1 MATMCIFI
9 FNMFLISRWLNNK
22 NIIEG
27 HGGGG
32 GHGIGHY
39 GGGRGYG
46 YGVGRGRGYGYG
58 YGRGYGYG
66 GSSGYNY
73 GGPYMSPLYIY
84 QEEQPYWYRYVP
96 FFGY

>member
-1 MATMCIFI
+1 MNIKRWLLCAFL
-9 FNMFLISRWLNNK
+9 FLICFLILRWLNNK

-46 YGVGRGRGYGYG
+46 YG
-58 YGRGYGYG
+58 

-73 GGPYMSPLYIY
+73 GGPYMSPLYVY